1 MADVAAI
8 LLAAG
13 FSQRMGR
20 ANKLLLEIDGVA
32 LLRRTAEMLVSV
44 PGVRVT
50 AVLGY
55 DAEHTSEVLAGVD
68 VQYAV
73 NPHYAEGQRSSVFH
87 GLSIAHEAPVSMV
100 VPADLPLLSV
110 DDCLALLDAHTGA
123 RTSVAGATSADG
135 INGANIAAV
144 TMPVRYRDGD
154 MQRGNPVV
162 LSRAARQDVVR
173 GGVNL
178 GCRGLIERHPDLV
191 NVFESDSDGFF
202 VDIDTPKSYSD
213 LAGDC

>member
-13 FSQRMGR
+13 FSHRMGR

-32 LLRRTAEMLVSV
+32 LLRRIAEILVSV
-44 PGVRVT
+44 PAVRVT
-50 AVLGY
+50 AVLGH
-55 DAEHTSEVLAGVD
+55 DAEQTGAVLAGLD
-68 VQYAV
+68 VQLTV
-73 NPHYAEGQRSSVFH
+73 NPNYAEGQRSSVFH
-87 GLSIAHEAPVSMV
+87 GLSMAHEAPVSMV
-100 VPADLPLLSV
+100 VPADLPLLCV

-123 RTSVAGATSADG
+123 RTS
-135 INGANIAAV
+135 ANSAAV
-144 TMPVRYRDGD
+144 TMPVRYRDDD

-178 GCRGLIERHPDLV
+178 GCRGLIERRPDLV
-191 NVFESDSDGFF
+191 NVFESDSDGYF
-202 VDIDTPKSYSD
+202 VDIDTPQSYRD
-213 LAGDC
+213 VAG

>member
-55 DAEHTSEVLAGVD
+55 DAEQTSEVLAGVD

-73 NPHYAEGQRSSVFH
+73 NPHYAEGQRSSVFY
-87 GLSIAHEAPVSMV
+87 GLSMAHEAPVSMV

-110 DDCLALLDAHTGA
+110 DDCLALLDEHAGA
-123 RTSVAGATSADG
+123 RTSAGGT
-135 INGANIAAV
+135 NGAISAAV

-162 LSRAARQDVVR
+162 LSRSARQDVVR

-178 GCRGLIERHPDLV
+178 GCRGLIERRPDLV

-202 VDIDTPKSYSD
+202 VDIDTPKSYLD
-213 LAGDC
+213 LAGNC

>member
-13 FSQRMGR
+13 FSHRMGR

-32 LLRRTAEMLVSV
+32 LLRRIAEILVSV
-44 PGVRVT
+44 PAVRVT
-50 AVLGY
+50 AVLGH
-55 DAEHTSEVLAGVD
+55 DAEQTGALLAGLD
-68 VQYAV
+68 VQLTV
-73 NPHYAEGQRSSVFH
+73 NPNYAEGQRSSVFH
-87 GLSIAHEAPVSMV
+87 GLSMAHEAPVSMV
-100 VPADLPLLSV
+100 VPADLPLLCV

-123 RTSVAGATSADG
+123 RTS
-135 INGANIAAV
+135 ANSAAV
-144 TMPVRYRDGD
+144 TMPVRYRDDD

-178 GCRGLIERHPDLV
+178 GCRGLIERRPDLV
-191 NVFESDSDGFF
+191 NVFESDSDGYF
-202 VDIDTPKSYSD
+202 VDIDTPQSYRD
-213 LAGDC
+213 AAR

>member
-1 MADVAAI
+1 MADVVAI

-50 AVLGY
+50 AVLGH
-55 DAEHTSEVLAGVD
+55 DAEQTSEVLAGVD

-73 NPHYAEGQRSSVFH
+73 NTHYAEGQRSSVFY
-87 GLSIAHEAPVSMV
+87 GLSMAHEAPVSMV
-100 VPADLPLLSV
+100 VPADLPLLCV
-110 DDCLALLDAHTGA
+110 DDCLALLDAH
-123 RTSVAGATSADG
+123 AGACTSAG
-135 INGANIAAV
+135 RTNGANSAAV

-154 MQRGNPVV
+154 MQRGNPVI
-162 LSRAARQDVVR
+162 LSRSARQDVVR

-178 GCRGLIERHPDLV
+178 GCRGLIERRPDLV

-213 LAGDC
+213 LAGNC

>member
-13 FSQRMGR
+13 FSHRMGR

-32 LLRRTAEMLVSV
+32 LLRRIAEILVSV
-44 PGVRVT
+44 PAVRVT
-50 AVLGY
+50 AVLGH
-55 DAEHTSEVLAGVD
+55 DAEQTGALLAGLD
-68 VQYAV
+68 VQLTV
-73 NPHYAEGQRSSVFH
+73 NPNYAEGQRSSVFH
-87 GLSIAHEAPVSMV
+87 GLSMAHEAPVSMV
-100 VPADLPLLSV
+100 VPADLPLLCV

-123 RTSVAGATSADG
+123 RTS
-135 INGANIAAV
+135 ANSAAV
-144 TMPVRYRDGD
+144 TMPVRYRDDD

-178 GCRGLIERHPDLV
+178 GCRGLIERRPDLV
-191 NVFESDSDGFF
+191 NVFESDSDGYF
-202 VDIDTPKSYSD
+202 VDIDTPQSYRD
-213 LAGDC
+213 VAG

>member
-20 ANKLLLEIDGVA
+20 TNKLLLEIDGVA
-32 LLRRTAEMLVSV
+32 LLRRTAEMLISV

-55 DAEHTSEVLAGVD
+55 DAEQTSEVLAGVD
-68 VQYAV
+68 VHYAV
-73 NPHYAEGQRSSVFH
+73 NPHYAEGQRSSVFY
-87 GLSIAHEAPVSMV
+87 GLSMAHEAPVSMV
-100 VPADLPLLSV
+100 VPADLPLLCV

-123 RTSVAGATSADG
+123 HTTAASATSADG
-135 INGANIAAV
+135 TNGVNSAAI

-178 GCRGLIERHPDLV
+178 GCRGLIERRPDLV
-191 NVFESDSDGFF
+191 NVFESDSDGYF
-202 VDIDTPKSYSD
+202 VDIDTPQSYRD
-213 LAGDC
+213 VAG

>member
-13 FSQRMGR
+13 FSHRMGR
-20 ANKLLLEIDGVA
+20 ANKLLLEIGGVA

-50 AVLGY
+50 AVLGH
-55 DAEHTSEVLAGVD
+55 DAEQTGAELAGLD
-68 VQYAV
+68 VHLTV
-73 NPHYAEGQRSSVFH
+73 NPNYAEGQRSSVFH
-87 GLSIAHEAPVSMV
+87 GLSMAHEAPVSMV
-100 VPADLPLLSV
+100 VPADLPLLCV
-110 DDCLALLDAHTGA
+110 DDCLALLDVHTGA
-123 RTSVAGATSADG
+123 RTSAASATSADG
-135 INGANIAAV
+135 TNGANNAAV

-173 GGVNL
+173 GGVHL
-178 GCRGLIERHPDLV
+178 GCRGLIERRPDLV
-191 NVFESDSDGFF
+191 NVFESDSDGYF
-202 VDIDTPKSYSD
+202 VDIDTPQSYRD
-213 LAGDC
+213 VAG

>member
-55 DAEHTSEVLAGVD
+55 DEERTSEVLAGVD

-73 NPHYAEGQRSSVFH
+73 NPHYAEGQRSSVFY
-87 GLSIAHEAPVSMV
+87 GLSMAHEAPVSMV
-100 VPADLPLLSV
+100 VPADLPLLCV
-110 DDCLALLDAHTGA
+110 DDCLALLDAHAGA
-123 RTSVAGATSADG
+123 RTSAGRT
-135 INGANIAAV
+135 NGANSAAV

-162 LSRAARQDVVR
+162 FSRSARQDVVR

-178 GCRGLIERHPDLV
+178 GCRGLIERRPDLV

-213 LAGDC
+213 LAGNC

>member
-13 FSQRMGR
+13 FSHRMGR

-32 LLRRTAEMLVSV
+32 LLRRTAEILVSV
-44 PGVRVT
+44 PAVRVT
-50 AVLGY
+50 AVLGH
-55 DAEHTSEVLAGVD
+55 DAEQTGAVLAGLD
-68 VQYAV
+68 VQLTV
-73 NPHYAEGQRSSVFH
+73 NPNYAEGQRSSVFH
-87 GLSIAHEAPVSMV
+87 GLSMAHEAPVSMV
-100 VPADLPLLSV
+100 VPADLPLLCV

-123 RTSVAGATSADG
+123 RTSADG
-135 INGANIAAV
+135 TNGANNAAV

-178 GCRGLIERHPDLV
+178 GCRGLIERRPDLV
-191 NVFESDSDGFF
+191 NVFESDSDGYF
-202 VDIDTPKSYSD
+202 VDIDTPQSYRD
-213 LAGDC
+213 VAG

>member
-1 MADVAAI
+1 MADFAAI

-13 FSQRMGR
+13 FSHRMGR

-50 AVLGY
+50 AVLGH
-55 DAEHTSEVLAGVD
+55 DAEQTGAELAGLD
-68 VQYAV
+68 VHLTV
-73 NPHYAEGQRSSVFH
+73 NPNYAEGQRSSVFH
-87 GLSIAHEAPVSMV
+87 GLSMAHEAPVSMV
-100 VPADLPLLSV
+100 VPADLPLLCV

-123 RTSVAGATSADG
+123 RTS
-135 INGANIAAV
+135 ANSAAV
-144 TMPVRYRDGD
+144 TMPVRYRDDD

-178 GCRGLIERHPDLV
+178 GCRGLIERRPDLV
-191 NVFESDSDGFF
+191 NVFESDSDGYF
-202 VDIDTPKSYSD
+202 VDIDTPQSYRD
-213 LAGDC
+213 AAR

>member
-1 MADVAAI
+1 MADVVAI

-55 DAEHTSEVLAGVD
+55 DAEQTSEVLAGVD

-73 NPHYAEGQRSSVFH
+73 NPHYAEGQRSSVFY
-87 GLSIAHEAPVSMV
+87 GLSMAHEAPVSMV
-100 VPADLPLLSV
+100 VPADLPLLCV
-110 DDCLALLDAHTGA
+110 DDCLALLDAH
-123 RTSVAGATSADG
+123 AGACTSAG
-135 INGANIAAV
+135 RTNGANSAAV

-154 MQRGNPVV
+154 MQRGNPVI
-162 LSRAARQDVVR
+162 LSRSARQDVVR

-178 GCRGLIERHPDLV
+178 GCRGLIERRPDLV

-202 VDIDTPKSYSD
+202 ADIDTPKSYSD
-213 LAGDC
+213 LAGNC

>member
-1 MADVAAI
+1 MADVVAI

-55 DAEHTSEVLAGVD
+55 DAEQTSEVLAGVD

-73 NPHYAEGQRSSVFH
+73 NPHYADGQRSSVFY
-87 GLSIAHEAPVSMV
+87 GLSTAHEAPVAMV
-100 VPADLPLLSV
+100 VPADLPLLCV
-110 DDCLALLDAHTGA
+110 DDCLALLDAHAGA
-123 RTSVAGATSADG
+123 RTSAGG
-135 INGANIAAV
+135 INGANSAAV

-162 LSRAARQDVVR
+162 LSRSARQDVVR

-178 GCRGLIERHPDLV
+178 GCRGLIERRPDLV

-202 VDIDTPKSYSD
+202 VDIDTPKSYLD
-213 LAGDC
+213 LAGNC

>member
-13 FSQRMGR
+13 FSHRMGR
-20 ANKLLLEIDGVA
+20 ANKLSLEIDGVA
-32 LLRRTAEMLVSV
+32 LLRRTAEILVSV

-50 AVLGY
+50 AVLGHE
-55 DAEHTSEVLAGVD
+55 AEQTGALLAGLD
-68 VQYAV
+68 VQLTV
-73 NPHYAEGQRSSVFH
+73 NPNYAEGQRSSVFH
-87 GLSIAHEAPVSMV
+87 GLSMAHEAPVSMV
-100 VPADLPLLSV
+100 VPADLPLLCV

-135 INGANIAAV
+135 TNGANGAAV

-162 LSRAARQDVVR
+162 LSRAARQDVVH

-178 GCRGLIERHPDLV
+178 GCRGLIERRPDLV
-191 NVFESDSDGFF
+191 NVFESDSDGYF

-213 LAGDC
+213 LAGNC